1 MLLSIAV
8 RPLARVM
15 LAPMIALS
23 LTASALVV
31 DATVNTQPAAA
42 DTQGEYRYV
51 KGRSRLPWPGTAD
64 LRPSVDERLRHITQ
78 PLVLRINLC
87 RLWNYISVCRNAPR
101 NYPWN
106 SRRDSMH

>member
-42 DTQGEYRYV
+42 DTQCEYRYV
-51 KGRSRLPWPGTAD
+51 KGVVGYHGPG
-64 LRPSVDERLRHITQ
+64 Q
-78 PLVLRINLC
+78 PIYGPVWTNVC
-87 RLWNYISVCRNAPR
+87 GISH
-101 NYPWN
+101 
-106 SRRDSMH
+106 SH